1 MIFDLHENPQG
12 QEEDMTVVS
21 ERNVKMLNSLQ
32 TDDGVDGRKVSSYQ
46 KIQLRYTMNT
56 IASPYLIKHTL
67 PQWRFNIVRYNS
79 QDSGKKKHVN
89 NSLRK
94 DKKKQI
100 QQKNNY
106 SKNITAYNIKS
117 SCLDNFI

>member
-1 MIFDLHENPQG
+1 LIFDLHENPQG

-46 KIQLRYTMNT
+46 KIQWRYTMNT

-79 QDSGKKKHVN
+79 QDSSKKTC
-89 NSLRK
+89 
-94 DKKKQI
+94 KQL
-100 QQKNNY
+100 
-106 SKNITAYNIKS
+106 IKER
-117 SCLDNFI
+117 